1 LPAGASAFA
10 AQQQRVAE
18 AQLAALQHRRDGT
31 STGPFASCSCCD
43 SLYEHAPNKVGR
55 VAKRGNHIKDWG
67 SPGILLRA
75 LVCIALHLQRLSNQ
89 LVQQR
94 RLSRL

>member
-1 LPAGASAFA
+1 
-10 AQQQRVAE
+10 
-18 AQLAALQHRRDGT
+18 LQHRRDGT

-43 SLYEHAPNKVGR
+43 SLYEHAS
-55 VAKRGNHIKDWG
+55 IKLAESPKGEIISRIGGVQG
-67 SPGILLRA
+67 SSSEPSS
-75 LVCIALHLQRLSNQ
+75 VVALHLQRLSNQ